1 MKNLKIALIIVL
13 ILLLALPLFGQR
25 RGRRRAV
32 MKAAPVT
39 LSLYG
44 GLEDFTEEDNEMYY
58 SFGGD
63 VIIPFI
69 SPLMLRLGFVKA
81 DFHDD
86 KTVINLGTDIGGEL
100 MYYWQGPMA
109 FIPYGFGGLWYNSTS
124 SSELCLRLG
133 AGGQMRAFYNFFVEL
148 GLDFKQTSNGDS
160 ESYTSMFVHAGVRFP
175 LFR

>member
-44 GLEDFTEEDNEMYY
+44 GLEDLTEEYNEMYY

-81 DFHDD
+81 DFHEDL
-86 KTVINLGTDIGGEL
+86 TVIDLGTDIGGEL
-100 MYYWQGPMA
+100 MYYWQVPIA

-124 SSELCLRLG
+124 SSELRLRIG
-133 AGGQMRAFYNFFVEL
+133 AGGQMRVFYNFFAEI
-148 GLDFKQTSNGDS
+148 GLDLYQITNGDS
-160 ESYTSMFVHAGVRFP
+160 ESNIPIFVHAGVRFP